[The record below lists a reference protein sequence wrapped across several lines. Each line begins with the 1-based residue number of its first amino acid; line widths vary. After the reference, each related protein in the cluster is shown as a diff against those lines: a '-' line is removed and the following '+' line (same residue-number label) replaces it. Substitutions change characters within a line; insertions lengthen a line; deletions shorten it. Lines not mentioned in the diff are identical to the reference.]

1 MSARRTLVLALL
13 LAAAL
18 PAGAAENPAAL
29 LRSFLDTHGN
39 QSGLPT
45 GDQVAAIQPFLSE
58 ALSAAMARARKE
70 QEDFIARHP
79 DEKPPW
85 IEGPLFHSSG
95 AEPFTAYAIVLPAGG
110 CPDTRCVIRVDMVDT
125 VASPDVLWYDEFVV
139 VQENGEWRV
148 DDVNYRAGF
157 DFGNHGT
164 LRTNLEAG
172 PAE

>member
-1 MSARRTLVLALL
+1 MSPGRSALIAL
-13 LAAAL
+13 MLAATL
-18 PAGAAENPAAL
+18 PAGAVENPAAR
-29 LRSFLDTHGN
+29 LRTFLDTHGN

-45 GDQVAAIQPFLSE
+45 GEKVAAIQPFLSQ
-58 ALSAAMARARKE
+58 ALNDAMGRARKE

-85 IEGPLFHSSG
+85 IEGPVFHSSG

-110 CPDTRCVIRVDMVDT
+110 CPETRCVIRVDMVDT

-139 VQENGEWRV
+139 VQEGGSWRV

-164 LRTNLEAG
+164 LRGNLEAD
-172 PAE
+172 ADE

>member
-1 MSARRTLVLALL
+1 MPTPRILLFALTLAL
-13 LAAAL
+13 AL
-18 PAGAAENPAAL
+18 PAAAAGNPAKL
-29 LRSFLDTHGN
+29 LRTFLDSHGN

-45 GDQVAAIQPFLSE
+45 GEEVAAIAPFLSQ
-58 ALSAAMARARKE
+58 ALNEAMARARRE

-95 AEPFTAYAIVLPAGG
+95 AEPFTAYAIVLPLGG

-139 VQENGEWRV
+139 VKEGGDWRI

-164 LRTNLEAG
+164 LRTNLEAD
-172 PAE
+172 PAR

>member
-1 MSARRTLVLALL
+1 MPTPRTLLFALL
-13 LAAAL
+13 LASAL
-18 PAGAAENPAAL
+18 PAAAAGNPAKL
-29 LRSFLDTHGN
+29 LRSFLDSHGN

-45 GDQVAAIQPFLSE
+45 GEKATAIAPFLSQ
-58 ALSAAMARARKE
+58 ALNDAMARARQE

-95 AEPFTAYAIVLPAGG
+95 AEPFTAYAIVLPLGG
-110 CPDTRCVIRVDMVDT
+110 CPDARCVIRVDMVDT

-139 VQENGEWRV
+139 VKEDGGWRI

-157 DFGNHGT
+157 AFGNQGT
-164 LRTNLEAG
+164 LRTNLEAD